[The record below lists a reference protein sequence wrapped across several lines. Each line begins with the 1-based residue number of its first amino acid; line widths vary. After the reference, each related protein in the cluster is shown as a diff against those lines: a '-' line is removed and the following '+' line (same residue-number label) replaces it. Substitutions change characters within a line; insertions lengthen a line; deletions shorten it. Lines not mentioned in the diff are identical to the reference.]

1 MIKIEFIRTEIHYSV
16 GNYKESEDIV
26 VRPEQTF
33 KDLDAAWSYAMQ
45 HGCNPFKNIRVYS
58 V

>member
-1 MIKIEFIRTEIHYSV
+1 MIKIEFIRTEVKYTV

-33 KDLDAAWSYAMQ
+33 KDLDEAWSYAMQ
-45 HGCNPFKNIRVYS
+45 HGCNAFKNFRVYEI
-58 V
+58 